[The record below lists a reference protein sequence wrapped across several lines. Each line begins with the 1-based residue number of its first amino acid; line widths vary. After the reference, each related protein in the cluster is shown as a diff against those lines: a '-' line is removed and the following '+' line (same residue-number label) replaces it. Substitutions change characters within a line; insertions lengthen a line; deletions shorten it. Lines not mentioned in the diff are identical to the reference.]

1 MVRLTDWLDM
11 TLTELTGLLISKP
24 TKEGH
29 ILFLY
34 PPPKG
39 RGKYC
44 FGLDTIGVSDSV
56 GISVDVDIS

>member
-39 RGKYC
+39 EILFWSGYHW
-44 FGLDTIGVSDSV
+44 GQ
-56 GISVDVDIS
+56 